1 MVTIQLPTYT
11 RREEPLRG
19 RPHRLLT
26 IFASGVRRELKRP
39 INIIVLFLAIAIGV
53 ILTIFNIFL
62 VPLFNPGQEIT
73 ASFFYVTL
81 SEPAILFF
89 TLVVATAIGS
99 GLISDDIRHM
109 SLTLYLSRPITT
121 VDYLFSKASIV
132 GFALILAVAFPSV
145 LGPIVAA
152 VLLYVTWAVA
162 IEALLAGLAFGLLA
176 TGVFAFLVLLFS
188 SLTSRKG
195 VAAAGTFATVLALS
209 GLSIPLS
216 EIFESE
222 EILYISLYENLLSMG
237 RVLYGVE
244 GGGLA
249 WQISLAILLSVI
261 AISSIIAYLRI
272 RSMEVVAP

>member
-26 IFASGVRRELKRP
+26 IFTSGVKRELKRP
-39 INIIVLFLAIAIGV
+39 MNIIALFLAIAFGI
-53 ILTIFNIFL
+53 ISTIFNIFL
-62 VPLFNPGQEIT
+62 APIFNPGQEIT

-81 SEPAILFF
+81 SNPAVLFF

-176 TGVFAFLVLLFS
+176 TGLFAFLVLLFS

-209 GLSIPLS
+209 FLSFPLS
-216 EIFESE
+216 QIFESE
-222 EILYISLYENLLSMG
+222 EILYISIYENLLSMG

>member
-1 MVTIQLPTYT
+1 MTIQLPTYT